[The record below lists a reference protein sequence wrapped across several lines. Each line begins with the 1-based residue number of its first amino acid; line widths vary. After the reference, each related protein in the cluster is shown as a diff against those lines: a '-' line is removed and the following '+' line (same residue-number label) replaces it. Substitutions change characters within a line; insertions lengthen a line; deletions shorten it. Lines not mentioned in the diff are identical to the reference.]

1 MSEPSIDSNL
11 SLDEALMNLEV
22 PSDVKSTLILL
33 DIPHLGFD
41 GLLHRGQLV
50 VHKEIE
56 KEVQEIFS
64 KLLALQ
70 FPIQKIIPIVKYD
83 WEDTRSMSDNN
94 TSAFNYR
101 KILGTDRLS
110 NHSFGRALDINPV
123 QNPYFARDSVSY
135 PEGAVYDTTKA
146 GTIEKEGVVVKL
158 FKSYGWVW
166 GGDWTTP
173 VDYQHFEKP
182 IA

>member
-1 MSEPSIDSNL
+1 MNEPIIDSSL
-11 SLDEALMNLEV
+11 SFDEALVNLEV
-22 PSDVKSTLILL
+22 PSDVKNKLVLL
-33 DIPHLGFD
+33 DIPHRGFD
-41 GLLHRGQLV
+41 GFLHIGQLV
-50 VHKEIE
+50 IHKEVS
-56 KEVQEIFS
+56 KDVQEIFS

-70 FPIQKIIPIVKYD
+70 FPTEKIIPIVKYGWD
-83 WEDTRSMSDNN
+83 DIRSMEDNN

-101 KILGTDRLS
+101 TILGTDRFS
-110 NHSFGRALDINPV
+110 NHSYGRALDINPV
-123 QNPYFARDSVSY
+123 QNPYFARDGVTY

-158 FKSYGWVW
+158 FKSYGWIW

-182 IA
+182 IT